1 MAELNSESR
10 GKIIKAGIVFDPWL
24 FPLSSSTY
32 DSLKDQNIVLIN
44 TQTFYERVPEIY
56 RME

>member
-10 GKIIKAGIVFDPWL
+10 GKIIKSGIVFDPWL

-44 TQTFYERVPEIY
+44 TQTFYERVP
-56 RME
+56 